1 MKNNVSFLLL
11 FVISI
16 SSSNLY
22 AQVGIGTRSPD
33 VSAVLD
39 IQSQNKGMLMPR
51 LTSVQRDLI
60 EEPANGLMIFNTT
73 LNDAQINLGDAMSP
87 LWSGTKTKQNL
98 INNVVSQGDNVISGS
113 INNAVIPDMSLTPQV
128 GTYSLTFNANQMYSE
143 SDQQFTA
150 AQGNIDVNMIYQD
163 LRNFLAT
170 DTTHIPAFGNDET
183 LQPGVYDL
191 TGAFSLAGILTLD
204 GRNDSDSLFII
215 RSTGAFS
222 AGASGQVVL
231 INGAEARNVY
241 WVSDAAMDTGANSNI
256 KGSLVSGTGAIS
268 LGADA
273 RLEGRIFTN
282 SGALSIGANSI
293 INMPLGVSV
302 IDLRILS
309 SFAMFT
315 ASGAIASGANSTID
329 GNIATSIGAL
339 TTAGQH
345 YGEKYSAATTLDAK
359 MTANNTTYSI
369 YQNGE
374 ELVNTSR
381 TIHSMTPTLIS
392 LHAIISILDPT
403 DTIEIRWKV
412 SEGESMMQNRSLSL
426 IHF

>member
-1 MKNNVSFLLL
+1 
-11 FVISI
+11 
-16 SSSNLY
+16 
-22 AQVGIGTRSPD
+22 
-33 VSAVLD
+33 
-39 IQSQNKGMLMPR
+39 MLMPR

-60 EEPANGLMIFNTT
+60 DQPANGLMIFNTT
-73 LNDAQINLGDAMSP
+73 LNDVQVNLGDAMSP
-87 LWSGTKTKQNL
+87 LWNGTKTKQNL
-98 INNVVSQGDNVISGS
+98 INNTVSQGDSIISAS
-113 INNAVIPDMSLTPQV
+113 INNEVILGMTLSPQV
-128 GTYSLTFNANQMYSE
+128 GTYSLTFNANQMSSE

-150 AQGNIDVNMIYQD
+150 AQGNIDVNIIFQE

-170 DTTHIPAFGNDET
+170 DTTHLPAFGNNET

-191 TGAFSLAGILTLD
+191 TGAFSLAGTLTLD
-204 GRNDSDSLFII
+204 GNNDSDSLFII

-222 AGASGQVVL
+222 AGASAQVVL

-241 WVSDAAMDTGANSNI
+241 WVSDAAMDTGASSNI

-273 RLEGRIFTN
+273 TLEGRIFTN

-293 INMPLGVSV
+293 INAPTGVSV

-329 GNIATSIGAL
+329 GNVATSIGAL
-339 TTAGQH
+339 TTEGQH
-345 YGEKYSAATTLDAK
+345 YGEKYSAGTTLNAK

-369 YQNGE
+369 YQNGV

-381 TIHSMTPTLIS
+381 TVHSMTPTLIS
-392 LHAIISILDPT
+392 LHAIISILQPT

-426 IHF
+426 IRF

>member
-11 FVISI
+11 FVISM
-16 SSSNLY
+16 SSGNLY

-39 IQSQNKGMLMPR
+39 IQSQSKGMLMPR
-51 LTSVQRDLI
+51 LTSAQRDLI
-60 EEPANGLMIFNTT
+60 EEPANGLIIFNTS
-73 LNDAQINLGDAMSP
+73 LNDVQINIGDAMSP
-87 LWSGTKTKQNL
+87 LWNGTKTKQNL
-98 INNVVSQGDNVISGS
+98 INNTVSQGDNTNSAT
-113 INNAVIPDMSLTPQV
+113 INNTVIPGMSLSPQV

-150 AQGNIDVNMIYQD
+150 AQGNIDVNMIYQE

-170 DTTHIPAFGNDET
+170 DTTHLPTFGNDET

-204 GRNDSDSLFII
+204 GRNDSNSLFII

-256 KGSLVSGTGAIS
+256 KGSLISGTGAIS

-282 SGALSIGANSI
+282 SGALSIGANSV
-293 INMPLGVSV
+293 INMPTGVSV

-315 ASGAIASGANSTID
+315 ASGAIASGTNSTID
-329 GNIATSIGAL
+329 GNVATSLGAL

-374 ELVNTSR
+374 ELVNTAR
-381 TIHSMTPTLIS
+381 TFHSMTPTLIS

-412 SEGESMMQNRSLSL
+412 SEGQSMMQNRSLSL